1 MGGQQVGRERER
13 GQEVE
18 VQQGPDAAPE
28 VERAE
33 QGQQGSEVTAAVHSK
48 ATPNSGLSSVRPG
61 ARPQAEHVSL
71 SLLFLF
77 LLARLA
83 GPVDGHHHEEEEVSN
98 NDTVPGLDTEI
109 LYNNAP

>member
-33 QGQQGSEVTAAVHSK
+33 EGQQGSEVTAAVHSK
-48 ATPNSGLSSVRPG
+48 ATPNSGLCSQVSDLVRDPKPNMFLSRSSSSSSWPDL
-61 ARPQAEHVSL
+61 PDL
-71 SLLFLF
+71 SM
-77 LLARLA
+77 ATTTKKRK
-83 GPVDGHHHEEEEVSN
+83 
-98 NDTVPGLDTEI
+98 
-109 LYNNAP
+109 